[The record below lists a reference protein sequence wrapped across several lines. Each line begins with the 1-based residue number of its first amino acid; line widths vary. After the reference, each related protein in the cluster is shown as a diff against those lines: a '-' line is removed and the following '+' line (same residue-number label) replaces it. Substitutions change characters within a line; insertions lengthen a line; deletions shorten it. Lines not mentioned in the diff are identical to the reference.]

1 MHMRIEKVIKL
12 DKLCQSYDTSSMT
25 PEDFKNCLS
34 EISENVQNLLKQ
46 EEEFSLAQMNRNKE
60 ERAKLVVSLGEV
72 NENFRSGTNIDTGE
86 AGT

>member
-12 DKLCQSYDTSSMT
+12 DKLCQSYDTSLMT
-25 PEDFKNCLS
+25 PKDFKNCLS
-34 EISENVQNLLKQ
+34 EISENIQNLLKQ

-60 ERAKLVVSLGEV
+60 ERAKLAVSLGEV